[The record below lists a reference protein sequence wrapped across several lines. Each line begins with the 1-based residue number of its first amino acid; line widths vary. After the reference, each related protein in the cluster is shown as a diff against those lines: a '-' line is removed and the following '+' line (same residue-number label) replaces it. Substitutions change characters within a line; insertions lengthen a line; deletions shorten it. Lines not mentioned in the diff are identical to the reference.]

1 MIVYIVH
8 TYFVA
13 DGKLSLLEFFY
24 FLRIVLNLC
33 GSTGYV
39 IVFDY
44 KLYQK
49 HGIHVFLKVEYFD
62 ETAEILTRI

>member
-33 GSTGYV
+33 GSTIYLLGMS
-39 IVFDY
+39 
-44 KLYQK
+44 LYSIINSIK
-49 HGIHVFLKVEYFD
+49 SMGFMFFS
-62 ETAEILTRI
+62 